1 MDDNNHSLNHSQNFF
16 LHFFF
21 SVFLG
26 GNVLNC
32 EQVCQCRRPQA
43 CQRCGLF
50 VAIWDQAVFTRRP
63 LLLSRSLP
71 LPLLPLP
78 SVNIAMHA
86 SPTVLAALHPPP
98 TSLHPP
104 TCLHHLFWLASILPS
119 SPLPDLPVFCPLSSL
134 PPALSVLVQPCPLF
148 PQRLPFPLCR
158 CPLTPLSS
166 PPQSPSPSP
175 ADRGLVGTPKS
186 SCSSLDCCPPSV
198 PSFKVFFSPFPFW
211 GG

>member
-1 MDDNNHSLNHSQNFF
+1 M
-16 LHFFF
+16 
-21 SVFLG
+21 
-26 GNVLNC
+26 
-32 EQVCQCRRPQA
+32 
-43 CQRCGLF
+43 
-50 VAIWDQAVFTRRP
+50 FTRRP

-104 TCLHHLFWLASILPS
+104 TCLHHLLWLASILPS

-198 PSFKVFFSPFPFW
+198 PSFKVFFLSFPLLGWLITVASKLHTKSQHDGYCEADNGIQAVMAASNRRGFAL
-211 GG
+211 